1 MDIIN
6 VVAYSKDGEEEEE
19 LKQVRQLMQR
29 QMEPLSSS
37 SSYTQF
43 NKLLNFGIPGW
54 NQDLESK
61 EVVDTFSTTGSSEYL
76 NDILE
81 HLQSHMNKCSMDI
94 SSQQNKLLLRCKSLD
109 DTATMVTKKM
119 TVSLNHAMV
128 TAEKVCQVGMLNKQ
142 SNSVKANFGTVM
154 HGLNDIESLMKEQN
168 ILDGNSTTTPS
179 RWPLLQKLKN
189 ETASGDSDDRI
200 YTQPVTSPEAI
211 TDTHFAYHSPKLDNS
226 STMTNKPSMS
236 SMPLSK
242 ASLLPPSSQSRPTIV
257 RTKTSHSS
265 LAATHLKELAA
276 VADKQEERIKLSKHS
291 SK

>member
-1 MDIIN
+1 MT
-6 VVAYSKDGEEEEE
+6 SK
-19 LKQVRQLMQR
+19 
-29 QMEPLSSS
+29 
-37 SSYTQF
+37 
-43 NKLLNFGIPGW
+43 
-54 NQDLESK
+54 
-61 EVVDTFSTTGSSEYL
+61 
-76 NDILE
+76 
-81 HLQSHMNKCSMDI
+81 
-94 SSQQNKLLLRCKSLD
+94 
-109 DTATMVTKKM
+109 
-119 TVSLNHAMV
+119 
-128 TAEKVCQVGMLNKQ
+128 VGMLSKQ

-154 HGLNDIESLMKEQN
+154 CGLNDIESLMKERN
-168 ILDGNSTTTPS
+168 ILDGNSTKTSS

-189 ETASGDSDDRI
+189 ETAADDSDDRV
-200 YTQPVTSPEAI
+200 YTQPLTSPEAI
-211 TDTHFAYHSPKLDNS
+211 TDTHFAYHSPKVDNS